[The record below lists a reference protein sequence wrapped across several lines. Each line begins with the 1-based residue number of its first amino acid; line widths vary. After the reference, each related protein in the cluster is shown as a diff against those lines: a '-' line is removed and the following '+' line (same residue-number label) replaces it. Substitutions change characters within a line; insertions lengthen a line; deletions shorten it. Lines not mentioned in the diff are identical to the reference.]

1 MLWLAT
7 FYIIFISYF
16 DFFLIA
22 SQSYNYYNEGYEHKG
37 IKGIKG
43 IKVHNTYSK
52 LLSRKIVPTYA
63 STSNVWKFLFQH
75 ILSSTTFF
83 FFS

>member
-22 SQSYNYYNEGYEHKG
+22 SQSYNYYNEGYEH
-37 IKGIKG
+37 KGIKG